1 MDHRDRDDGAQAL
14 AAAPPQGPPKLASSR
29 RFALQLIDAKHR
41 ELIERIQPRK
51 VFRACVHIFTP
62 HPPKSVLSAPRGTC
76 TSSVRVKPK
85 ISCPVV
91 LVIDVVSPV
100 RTIAV
105 VVAST

>member
-14 AAAPPQGPPKLASSR
+14 AAAPAQGPPELASTH
-29 RFALQLIDAKHR
+29 RFALQLTDAKHR
-41 ELIERIQPRK
+41 ELIERVQRPK
-51 VFRACVHIFTP
+51 VVRTCVHIFTP
-62 HPPKSVLSAPRGTC
+62 HPPKSVLSAPCGTC

-85 ISCPVV
+85 MSCPVV

-105 VVAST
+105 VVASA